1 MGMPSS
7 TVLRIHKMRMI
18 RCLVW
23 CFLCVFLLLP
33 NLTLAQYQK
42 APPDFGGTYVFPTPA
57 HPEPAESWLRAIDVL
72 LLATAL
78 VVAAWLVLKSRNR
91 RGLMLLSL
99 GCLAYF
105 GFYRKGCLCA
115 VGAIQNVALCLASP
129 QYIMSLSAIAVF
141 FLPLAATLLF
151 GRVFC
156 GGVCPLGALQDLVIL
171 KPLKVPVRLDRILRW
186 LQYIYLALAVFFAG
200 WGLQMKI
207 GAWQIKTGQ
216 RFLICD
222 YDPFVVI
229 FRRSGPFYM
238 VLIAATF
245 VIAGL
250 FIGRPYCRWLCP
262 YGAILSMLS
271 RVSWRKVSITPDK
284 ELDCGKCADACPCG
298 AIRALRADR
307 ATCMAC
313 ARCYEVCPRQ
323 KRLVA
328 LTMGTK
334 KAAAGVAV
342 PPRKWEAIAKTW
354 VGVLAAAVLAA
365 SFLMLVVTYLHARHT
380 MPSDK
385 AFLESLKEKA
395 KSDAEIQ
402 KVLQPELT
410 RQHDAAEIRR
420 LIYGR
425 GGDALLISAA
435 VLMFWLTW
443 LRPKSGAGAGLPGS
457 VLRFVERM
465 ADHCKKI

>member
-1 MGMPSS
+1 
-7 TVLRIHKMRMI
+7 
-18 RCLVW
+18 
-23 CFLCVFLLLP
+23 
-33 NLTLAQYQK
+33 
-42 APPDFGGTYVFPTPA
+42 
-57 HPEPAESWLRAIDVL
+57 
-72 LLATAL
+72 
-78 VVAAWLVLKSRNR
+78 
-91 RGLMLLSL
+91 
-99 GCLAYF
+99 
-105 GFYRKGCLCA
+105 
-115 VGAIQNVALCLASP
+115 
-129 QYIMSLSAIAVF
+129 
-141 FLPLAATLLF
+141 
-151 GRVFC
+151 
-156 GGVCPLGALQDLVIL
+156 
-171 KPLKVPVRLDRILRW
+171 
-186 LQYIYLALAVFFAG
+186 
-200 WGLQMKI
+200 
-207 GAWQIKTGQ
+207 
-216 RFLICD
+216 
-222 YDPFVVI
+222 
-229 FRRSGPFYM
+229 
-238 VLIAATF
+238 
-245 VIAGL
+245 
-250 FIGRPYCRWLCP
+250 
-262 YGAILSMLS
+262 
-271 RVSWRKVSITPDK
+271 
-284 ELDCGKCADACPCG
+284 
-298 AIRALRADR
+298 
-307 ATCMAC
+307 
-313 ARCYEVCPRQ
+313 
-323 KRLVA
+323 
-328 LTMGTK
+328 MGTK